1 MISYLDDN
9 PVGKVLAGVS
19 AGLLGI
25 LVLLGVVWALPP
37 SGSGAGDSEG
47 GAGLSREV
55 PQLAAAEP
63 IENYAEITNRPV
75 FNESRQPVIGAED
88 GAEDEEF
95 AGSENVEAPEVEL
108 AGVVITPDLRVATL
122 RLKEGNASLMAREG
136 QPLEG
141 NFGSWKLSRI
151 DPRAAILESDS
162 GEQVRLELQ
171 VHDAMIDEPPSVKAA
186 REAAAREQAQETAQE
201 TGQEP
206 DQQEGDRPLTRA
218 EEIRQRIAQ
227 RREELRRAAEE
238 QDGAQAESPQVDYR
252 QAIQAMMAG
261 KKDQEKDESEQ

>member
-19 AGLLGI
+19 AGLLGV

-37 SGSGAGDSEG
+37 SGSGAGESEA

-55 PQLAAAEP
+55 PQLATPEP

-75 FNESRQPVIGAED
+75 FNESRQPIIGAEE

-95 AGSENVEAPEVEL
+95 AGPENVEAPEVEL

-151 DPRAAILESDS
+151 DPREAILESDS

-171 VHDAMIDEPPSVKAA
+171 VHDAMIDEPPAVKAA
-186 REAAAREQAQETAQE
+186 REAAAREQAQETALE
-201 TGQEP
+201 T

-238 QDGAQAESPQVDYR
+238 KDGAQAETPQVDYR

-261 KKDQEKDESEQ
+261 KKDQEQDESEQ